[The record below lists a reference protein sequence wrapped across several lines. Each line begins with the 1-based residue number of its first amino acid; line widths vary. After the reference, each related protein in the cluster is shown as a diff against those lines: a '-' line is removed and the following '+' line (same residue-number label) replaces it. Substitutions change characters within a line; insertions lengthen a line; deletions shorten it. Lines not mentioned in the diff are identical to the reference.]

1 VNIVVVQ
8 KGKEKDPRII
18 ALKNA
23 LLSQKV
29 KDYINSHYNGGVVAI
44 F

>member
-1 VNIVVVQ
+1 VVVL
-8 KGKEKDPRII
+8 KGKENDPRVA
-18 ALKNA
+18 ALKKA

-29 KDYINSHYNGGVVAI
+29 KDYINGRYNGGVAAI

>member
-1 VNIVVVQ
+1 VVVQ
-8 KGKEKDPRII
+8 KGKENDPKIA
-18 ALKNA
+18 ALKKA

-29 KDYINSHYNGGVVAI
+29 KDYINSHYDGGVVAV

>member
-1 VNIVVVQ
+1 VR
-8 KGKEKDPRII
+8 KGTESDPRFE
-18 ALKNA
+18 ALKKA

-29 KDYINSHYNGGVVAI
+29 KDYINSHYNGGVVAV

>member
-1 VNIVVVQ
+1 VVVL
-8 KGKEKDPRII
+8 KGRENDPGIV
-18 ALKNA
+18 ALKKA

-29 KDYINSHYNGGVVAI
+29 KDYISASYDGGVVAI

>member
-1 VNIVVVQ
+1 VVVQ
-8 KGKEKDPRII
+8 KGKENDSRII

-23 LLSQKV
+23 LRSQKV
-29 KDYINSHYNGGVVAI
+29 KDFIASHYNGGVVAV

>member
-1 VNIVVVQ
+1 MR
-8 KGKEKDPRII
+8 KGSEDDARIN
-18 ALKNA
+18 ALKQA

-29 KDYINSHYNGGVVAI
+29 KDYINSTWSDGSVIAV